1 MQSQLSSE
9 FSNLNLTPNIP
20 NTTDLSLSEISRHNN
35 DGPNSNVN
43 SFLSRKTTR
52 KAQNSREWTKEE
64 ERMLLKLN
72 EVYPHNWRQ
81 ISRLLK
87 TKTPIQCSYKYEK
100 ISTESMVEKF
110 SRREDIILIELVSK
124 FGTNWEKISS
134 LMQQKYRAD
143 SLRRRYFE
151 KLLPGLAMEKNKK
164 DNNEDCSDTIRP
176 MNNKSDFLYPN
187 SYESETVS
195 LPSLLSHNKKVLFTV
210 QSENLTNISGEML
223 TKSNQ
228 TLRRIYKRLI
238 QIYQIVIN
246 LDYSK
251 HSVVKALLIEKK
263 KELCL
268 QVKNFKF
275 KFNIIKVLRIMNEL
289 EDTIKFAKAKIHL
302 YLDHNKNNVLHSPV

>member
-9 FSNLNLTPNIP
+9 LSNLNPTSNIL
-20 NTTDLSLSEISRHNN
+20 NINDLSLSDISKTKN
-35 DGPNSNVN
+35 DGTNVN
-43 SFLSRKTTR
+43 SFLSKKTTR
-52 KAQNSREWTKEE
+52 KAQNSREWTKDE

-81 ISRLLK
+81 ISRLIK

-100 ISTESMVEKF
+100 ISTESKADKF
-110 SRREDIILIELVSK
+110 SRREDIILIELVNK
-124 FGTNWEKISS
+124 FGKNWEKISS

-151 KLLPGLAMEKNKK
+151 KLLPGLAMENNKK
-164 DNNEDCSDTIRP
+164 DNNDDCNDSIRP

-195 LPSLLSHNKKVLFTV
+195 LPSLLSHNHKKVLFTV

-228 TLRRIYKRLI
+228 ILRRIYKRLI

-268 QVKNFKF
+268 QVKNYKF
-275 KFNIIKVLRIMNEL
+275 KFNVIKVLRIMNEL
-289 EDTIKFAKAKIHL
+289 EETIKFAKAKIHL

>member
-9 FSNLNLTPNIP
+9 LSNLNPTSNIL
-20 NTTDLSLSEISRHNN
+20 NINDLSLSDISKTKN
-35 DGPNSNVN
+35 DGTNVN
-43 SFLSRKTTR
+43 SFLSKKTTR
-52 KAQNSREWTKEE
+52 KAQNSREWTKDE

-81 ISRLLK
+81 ISRLIK

-100 ISTESMVEKF
+100 ISTESKADKF
-110 SRREDIILIELVSK
+110 SRREDIILIELVNK
-124 FGTNWEKISS
+124 FGKNWEKISS

-151 KLLPGLAMEKNKK
+151 KLLPGLAMESNKK
-164 DNNEDCSDTIRP
+164 DNNDDCNDSIRP

-195 LPSLLSHNKKVLFTV
+195 LPSLLSHNHKKVLFTV
-210 QSENLTNISGEML
+210 QSENVSNISGEML

-228 TLRRIYKRLI
+228 ILRRIYKRLI

-268 QVKNFKF
+268 QVKNYKF
-275 KFNIIKVLRIMNEL
+275 KFNVIKVLRIMNEL
-289 EDTIKFAKAKIHL
+289 EETIKFAKAKIHL